1 MWFGWLFYEVY
12 TPVAFLP
19 LLLCYPFI
27 KSIFRVRT
35 CVKNEALASGEKS
48 EEVPQTSVIQMTHIF
63 PKIKIKVKKKI
74 HDEQNT
80 KILNKVR
87 TSNIC
92 HAEPETEREDQLTV
106 IWPLLLFTFYTQGE
120 CLTCLTLALA
130 LVRLDWICFSVQQ
143 AVCHTEIIIRMLV
156 LAQQLEYA
164 TDNESYFKNTLSR
177 HMSCFLLFPLPLT
190 TSTDNPRQR
199 HKHWSPT
206 VLSFFK
212 GHQPSIQDGMH

>member
-106 IWPLLLFTFYTQGE
+106 IWPLLLFTFYKPEKNQKGYITYAGHPTKPWKVMKLDSEFGSLPPKPTLELNQ
-120 CLTCLTLALA
+120 TCFPRINLGMKY
-130 LVRLDWICFSVQQ
+130 
-143 AVCHTEIIIRMLV
+143 H
-156 LAQQLEYA
+156 
-164 TDNESYFKNTLSR
+164 
-177 HMSCFLLFPLPLT
+177 FLL
-190 TSTDNPRQR
+190 D
-199 HKHWSPT
+199 
-206 VLSFFK
+206 
-212 GHQPSIQDGMH
+212 SISWYII